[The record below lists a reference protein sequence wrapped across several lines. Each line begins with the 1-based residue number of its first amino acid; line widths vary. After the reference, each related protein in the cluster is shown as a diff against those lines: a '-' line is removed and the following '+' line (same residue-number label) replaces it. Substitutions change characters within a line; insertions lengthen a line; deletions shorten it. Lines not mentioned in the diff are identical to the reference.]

1 MSDFA
6 SLLKPAEPSGPATLA
21 NERAQSDVPVTD
33 LAQHLFSQDEFSKRQ
48 DRIVKELMKEP
59 LLSKKT
65 QQHLSRPDRYKLGL
79 ARAKLLRRMADRL
92 GWDAEDHKM
101 CVKCVKGW
109 R

>member
-1 MSDFA
+1 MPDFA
-6 SLLKPAEPSGPATLA
+6 AKLQPAEPSGSAALA
-21 NERAQSDVPVTD
+21 SERARSDVPVKE
-33 LAQHLFSQDEFSKRQ
+33 LAQHLFAEDDFLRRQ
-48 DRIVKELMKEP
+48 DRVLRELVKEP

-101 CVKCVKGW
+101 YVCTF
-109 R
+109 